1 MKELKT
7 WCDAEKGRYT
17 ALARHLQ
24 RVPSFVTKMANGEK
38 PVPLDLC
45 GPIESF
51 TGIACE
57 LLRPDQAE
65 HFAYM
70 RHRPE
75 PELTVE
81 PMPVTDPVEKAVVMG
96 CDVTPKGVVCSGHL
110 IEEINTK
117 EI

>member
-1 MKELKT
+1 MGHNGDMKELKT

-75 PELTVE
+75 PELTAQ
-81 PMPVTDPVEKAVVMG
+81 AVVVAG
-96 CDVTPKGVVCSGHL
+96 DAIGYNALNDVAQDA
-110 IEEINTK
+110 
-117 EI
+117 